1 MHRNS
6 IDSKQADLVR
16 TIADKGS
23 LTKAAEALFV
33 TQSALSHR
41 LRKLEEQL
49 GIRLFDR
56 SGGALT
62 VTRAGRVVYDYAVK
76 LQQERRAFDQ
86 GLGEVLR
93 KNDYRYTHGYSA
105 AESVR
110 LADQAQTVADYIH
123 HDSYWPA
130 GSTILEVGCGVGAQ
144 TKLIADQNPDCQFIG
159 IDRSASSI
167 RKARLDPELN
177 SLPNVTLEVL
187 DVIQLSHRSIPF
199 DHIFVC
205 FVLEHLTN
213 PLEIL
218 QLLYSHLPE
227 GGTLTVVEGDHGSTY
242 FHPASVYADRAVA
255 AQVALQRANG
265 GDANIGRQL
274 YPLLNQAAFRDIVVS
289 PRCIYVDDG
298 KPELKQDFILKTF
311 TSMIEG
317 IRKAVVE
324 EGIETKAVMDQGI
337 ADLRLTSQPGGTF
350 NYTFFK
356 ARARK

>member
-76 LQQERRAFDQ
+76 LQQEMCAFDQ

-130 GSTILEVGCGVGAQ
+130 GSTILEVGCGVGTQ
-144 TKLIADQNPDCQFIG
+144 TKLIAAQNPDCQFIG
-159 IDRSASSI
+159 IDRSESSI

-187 DVIQLSHRSIPF
+187 DVRQLSRR
-199 DHIFVC
+199 
-205 FVLEHLTN
+205 
-213 PLEIL
+213 
-218 QLLYSHLPE
+218 
-227 GGTLTVVEGDHGSTY
+227 G
-242 FHPASVYADRAVA
+242 
-255 AQVALQRANG
+255 
-265 GDANIGRQL
+265 
-274 YPLLNQAAFRDIVVS
+274 YPLRSHFRVLRAGAPNQFISDTPVTVQSLTGGQHPYGGRRGS
-289 PRCIYVDDG
+289 RVDLL
-298 KPELKQDFILKTF
+298 P
-311 TSMIEG
+311 S
-317 IRKAVVE
+317 RKCV
-324 EGIETKAVMDQGI
+324 
-337 ADLRLTSQPGGTF
+337 RRPGGGGSGGAATGQRGGCQ
-350 NYTFFK
+350 YREAIVSST
-356 ARARK
+356 